1 MEDVCGLAPQ
11 RSQVRLSRQ
20 SITARPAATT
30 NATALAQT
38 GTTMPLID
46 TGQARMNRS
55 NWRRAT
61 SANTIAAIVV
71 NGFTSLSSYRCLI
84 ISREQPCTR
93 GRRTRASAR
102 CISAAAAAARYPL
115 AIGLP
120 STLSWHRRSDC
131 LSHWNTCRIEIVK
144 AMHVDSKVIRC
155 NPFAMERVD
164 ATGLAEEMGSGS
176 GMEAVFGEKL
186 CSGQQSKVTLMHF
199 DHERIPAFADGAV
212 THGELRKIGLNL
224 ETHCTAV
231 AGSCVALHRSRT
243 HCGTCRGYRR
253 RSAAPRRH
261 LPGPAIGFIPRPPG

>member
-131 LSHWNTCRIEIVK
+131 QPHWNTCRIEIVK

-243 HCGTCRGYRR
+243 HCACRG
-253 RSAAPRRH
+253 
-261 LPGPAIGFIPRPPG
+261 